1 MNTVAMQWSDALALR
16 LQQATE
22 LPGALVRTEIV
33 GAQFQVSDS
42 VGVGGA

>member
-1 MNTVAMQWSDALALR
+1 MNTVAMQGSNALALR

-22 LPGALVRTEIV
+22 LPSGLVRTQMV
-33 GAQFQVSDS
+33 GAQSQVSDS